1 MLDLSGQTTGKY
13 LILECVG
20 RGGMSAIY
28 KAYDRT
34 EDRTVALKV
43 LSIAAAADPIF
54 EARFSREI
62 EVLRTL
68 DHPHIRPILDY
79 GEIGGLAYIVMPF
92 YRHGTLH
99 DRIEM
104 GLDLEHGSKIIEQVC
119 DALDY
124 AHAQGIIHRDI
135 KPSNIMLDEK
145 GNAVLTDFGFA
156 QISDS
161 SLDLTGSALIG
172 TPTYMS
178 PEQCRGEEINGSSDQ
193 YSLAVVI
200 YQIVTGSTP
209 FNAKTPME
217 LVHSHMND
225 PVPSPRYINHSLPDD
240 VENVLLKALNKD
252 PHRRYP
258 SMAALNRAYQ
268 AAISPPRAGVAPAA
282 MRRRKLLSGLIRL
295 QRRTSQSIESMSRSP
310 KFVRRFGAAT
320 ALFFL
325 FTVPLVVW
333 AMGTLGIQLGRAS
346 SVQSGVAM
354 SERTTMPEQAIAT
367 AVAATVSA
375 IPNGDDPTATPD
387 YAPPPTAT
395 SLPYVPPTAVPSA
408 TSSPVPTSTPTTA
421 PTSTPTSTPTETP
434 VPGPTIH
441 VSDLDGDAEDEGS
454 DWEAE
459 VEITVDGDEVS
470 GATVYGRWTV
480 SGSGADDYCVTNSS
494 GICEVESGDIEA
506 SETTFIVENVVKDGY
521 TYAPGDNSD
530 SDGDSDGTA
539 ITIDEP

>member
-13 LILECVG
+13 LIIECVG

-34 EDRTVALKV
+34 KDRTVALKV
-43 LSIAAAADPIF
+43 LSVAAAADPVF

-62 EVLRTL
+62 EVLRSL
-68 DHPHIRPILDY
+68 DHPHILPILDY
-79 GEIGGLAYIVMPF
+79 GEIDGLAYIVMPF
-92 YRHGTLH
+92 YRHGTLQ
-99 DRIEM
+99 DRIES
-104 GLDLEHGSKIIEQVC
+104 GLDLEQGSMIIEQVSE
-119 DALDY
+119 ALDFV
-124 AHAQGIIHRDI
+124 HAQGIIHRDI
-135 KPSNIMLDEK
+135 KPSNIMLDEN

-156 QISDS
+156 HLSDS
-161 SLDLTGSALIG
+161 FLNLTGSALIG

-225 PVPSPRYINHSLPDD
+225 PVPSPRYINHKLPDD

-252 PHRRYP
+252 PNRRFP
-258 SMAALNRAYQ
+258 SMAALNRAFQ
-268 AAISPPRAGVAPAA
+268 EALSPHRAGLAPAA
-282 MRRRKLLSGLIRL
+282 MRRRKLRSRL
-295 QRRTSQSIESMSRSP
+295 TRLHRRTGQSIESMSRSP
-310 KFVRRFGAAT
+310 KFVRRFGVAT

-346 SVQSGVAM
+346 SVQSGVAL
-354 SERTTMPEQAIAT
+354 TTMPQQAIAT

-375 IPNGDDPTATPD
+375 IPDGENPTPTATPE
-387 YAPPPTAT
+387 YVPPPTAT
-395 SLPYVPPTAVPSA
+395 RVPPTVAPTA
-408 TSSPVPTSTPTTA
+408 IPTETPTSEPTA
-421 PTSTPTSTPTETP
+421 TPTSTPTETP
-434 VPGPTIH
+434 LPGPTIH
-441 VSDLDGDAEDEGS
+441 VSNLEGDAEDEGS
-454 DWEAE
+454 KWEAE
-459 VEITVDGDEVS
+459 VEITVVEEDGDEVR
-470 GATVYGRWTV
+470 GATVTGRWTV

-494 GICEVESGDIEA
+494 GRCEVESGDIEA
-506 SETTFIVENVVKDGY
+506 SETTFIVENIEKDGY
-521 TYAPGDNSD
+521 YYAPGDNSD
-530 SDGDSDGTA
+530 SDGDSDGTV
-539 ITIDEP
+539 ITVDEP